1 MLFRMMMRMKP
12 NPMYYSA
19 DHIAFADT
27 IRKFTAQEITPYV
40 NAWDEA
46 ETFPRELYKK
56 AADVGLLGLGFPEQY
71 GGTPDTDAFYTLLAS
86 VELAQCGSG
95 GVLASLLSHTIGSP
109 PIKNFGSDELKA
121 RVLPSILSGE
131 KISALAITEPGG
143 GSDVAALKTKAIRDG
158 DHYIVSGEKTF
169 ITSGIRADYYSV
181 AVRTDPDAKGANGI
195 SMLLIEGD
203 SAGLTKS
210 PLDKMGWWASDT
222 AHLHFD
228 QCRVPVS
235 NLIGPENMGFL
246 VIMQN
251 FNMERFFLAASC
263 YGFALACYQ
272 DTLAWAQDRKTFG
285 KRLVDHQVVRHKL
298 VDIATQ
304 LHTTRALLEE
314 TAWKMGQPDQQGSE
328 LVAQI
333 CMLKNVATRTMQ
345 FCADAGVQTLGGM
358 GFMRGTRVE
367 RIYREVKVNMIGGG
381 AEEIMKDLASR
392 QLGF

>member
-1 MLFRMMMRMKP
+1 MRMKP

-203 SAGLTKS
+203 TAGLTKS

>member
-1 MLFRMMMRMKP
+1 MRMKP
-12 NPMYYSA
+12 NPMYYTA
-19 DHIAFADT
+19 DHLAFADT

-40 NAWDEA
+40 NAWEEA

-71 GGTPDTDAFYTLLAS
+71 GGTPDADAFYTLLAS
-86 VELAQCGSG
+86 IELAQCGSG

-158 DHYIVSGEKTF
+158 DHYIVTGEKTF

-203 SAGLTKS
+203 TAGLTKS

-285 KRLVDHQVVRHKL
+285 KRLIDHQVVRHKL
-298 VDIATQ
+298 VDMATQ

-314 TAWKMGQPDQQGSE
+314 TAWKMGQADQQGSE

>member
-1 MLFRMMMRMKP
+1 MRMKP
-12 NPMYYSA
+12 NPMYYTA

-158 DHYIVSGEKTF
+158 DHYIVTGEKTF

-203 SAGLTKS
+203 KAGLTKS

-285 KRLVDHQVVRHKL
+285 KRLIDHQVVRHKL
-298 VDIATQ
+298 VDMATQ
-304 LHTTRALLEE
+304 LHTTRALLED

-328 LVAQI
+328 LIAQI